1 MDRSRPDT
9 DMDTGGILVV
19 DKPLG
24 VTSHDVVAY
33 VRRRFRIKKVGHA
46 GTLDPGAT
54 GVLVLLLGK
63 ATKLSGTFLNQDK
76 EYEAVLRLGT
86 RTDSGDL
93 DGKVISMGEVSAT
106 ADEITS
112 VIKSFQGEIEQ
123 IPPMFSA
130 KKIDGKKLYKFAR
143 KGIEIEREPR
153 KVTIKEI
160 QITNIAV
167 PEIAFRVVCTKGTYI
182 RKLAEDIGEKIGCG
196 AVLAGLRRTRSGDI
210 GLTSAVTVDELSGMD
225 RKTFDENI
233 LRV

>member
-1 MDRSRPDT
+1 VDRSRPDT